1 MLTRDELETVA
12 RHFLDA
18 WNSQDVEAVLACYTD
33 DLVYRD
39 PNTRGSVIGS
49 DNMRRYLTRLFS
61 VWRMTWSLR
70 EAHAFRDSDGAAVL
84 WHATFA
90 RAGQQSRVE
99 ADGMDFVAV
108 RGRLAY
114 RNEVYFDRAVLSAL

>member
-1 MLTRDELETVA
+1 MLTRDELETLA

-49 DNMRRYLTRLFS
+49 DNMRRYLTKLFS
-61 VWRMTWSLR
+61 AWSMTWSLR
-70 EAHAFRDSDGAAVL
+70 EAHAFRDSDGAAIL
-84 WHATFA
+84 WHATFS
-90 RAGQQSRVE
+90 RAGQQSHVE
-99 ADGMDFVAV
+99 ADGMDFVAL
-108 RGRLAY
+108 RGRLAC
-114 RNEVYFDRAVLSAL
+114 RNEVYFDRVLLSAV